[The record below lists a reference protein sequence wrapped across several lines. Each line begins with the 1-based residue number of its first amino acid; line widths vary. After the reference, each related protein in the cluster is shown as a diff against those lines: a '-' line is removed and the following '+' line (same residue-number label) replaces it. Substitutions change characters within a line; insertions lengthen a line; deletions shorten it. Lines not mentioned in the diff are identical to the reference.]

1 MMRQTLLLL
10 IFVSSLAY
18 SFAYIKV
25 YQKRANDCGLS
36 QQSSHGL
43 RHKCLG
49 EHQFYSKLCDA
60 TCRHPHK
67 KRHHKCK
74 KGCKCKK
81 GYVRKYHNGKG
92 PCIKPKKCKHHHK
105 CGKHQHWSSAAGC
118 DPTCWQPYGNRDC
131 PFVLRPGCVCN
142 EGYVRTHKN
151 GKGKC
156 VRLKHCKHCPQHER
170 KVLCRGHCQPTCK
183 KPHPKCSLKCKKGC
197 RCKLGFVR
205 QRHNGPCIKWK
216 YCKNKKS
223 FFKLFFKK

>member
-1 MMRQTLLLL
+1 VTYQCANLVRNVLVRMMRQTLLLL

-67 KRHHKCK
+67 KR
-74 KGCKCKK
+74 
-81 GYVRKYHNGKG
+81 R
-92 PCIKPKKCKHHHK
+92 
-105 CGKHQHWSSAAGC
+105 
-118 DPTCWQPYGNRDC
+118 
-131 PFVLRPGCVCN
+131 
-142 EGYVRTHKN
+142 YVRTHKN